1 MTDTPAGAQLA
12 TTKNQIV
19 DLVADKVRQF
29 ATNGQLNFPAN
40 YSPENAL
47 KSAWL
52 ILQETVDKDKR
63 PVLSVCTTPSV
74 ANALL
79 NMVVQGLNPAKKQGY
94 FIAYGSVLVFQRS
107 YFGTMAVAMRV
118 DPNIEDITAQVVYA
132 GDTFKYAIERGRK
145 RVVEH
150 VQDLANIE
158 KAKAIAAYCTVYYRD
173 GREISE
179 VMTLDEIKQAWKQ
192 SQMRPVGDDGGIK
205 AGSTHDKFQAEMM
218 MKTVINR
225 TCKRIV
231 NASDDSDLVIKAFVA
246 SDQDTAEAIA
256 TEQISVNANTDEIID
271 VPVHVLADTPASEQ
285 PDVDWDAE
293 AAARAAEGAD
303 GPGF

>member
-1 MTDTPAGAQLA
+1 MTDNAAGAKLA
-12 TTKNQIV
+12 TTESRIV

-29 ATNGQLNFPAN
+29 ATNGQINFPAN

-94 FIAYGSVLVFQRS
+94 FIAYGTTLVFQRS

-118 DPNIEDITAQVVYA
+118 DPAIEDITAQVVYA

-150 VQDLANIE
+150 VQDLQNIE
-158 KAKAIAAYCTVYYRD
+158 KAKAIAAYCTVYYKD

-192 SQMRPVGDDGGIK
+192 SQMRPVSDGGEIK
-205 AGSTHDKFQAEMM
+205 AGSTHEKFQAEMM

-231 NASDDSDLVIKAFVA
+231 NASDDSDLIIQAFTA
-246 SDQDTAEAIA
+246 SDQDAAEAIA
-256 TEQISVNANTDEIID
+256 IEQITVNANTGEIID
-271 VPVHVLADTPASEQ
+271 APALPAVADADSEKT
-285 PDVDWDAE
+285 DAVWDAE
-293 AAARAAEGAD
+293 AMDDVATGD